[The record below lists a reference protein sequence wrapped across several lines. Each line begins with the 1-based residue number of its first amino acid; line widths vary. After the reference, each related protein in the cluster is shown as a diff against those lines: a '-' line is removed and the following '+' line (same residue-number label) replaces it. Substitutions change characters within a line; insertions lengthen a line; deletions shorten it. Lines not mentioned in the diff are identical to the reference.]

1 MTSKPFVLAHP
12 ADHYACGNY
21 RVLDP
26 LHALIRAG
34 KIEGLATDFFLDDEI
49 FLSLRPDVV
58 IFQRVLEREQIAA
71 MKRYRELLPRA
82 KFVMEIDDL
91 ISEIPET
98 NRFRKGFHNDALA
111 RFKEATAFCD
121 RLVTSTAFLQHEY
134 GPFAPESIACQNT
147 LPDRPWAALPAHHS
161 KQLHNKN
168 LRVGWA
174 GSSGHLG
181 DLKLLIPVVQK
192 TRHFID
198 WVFFGAVPEAL
209 RKLAAEYHP
218 AVPISDYP
226 AKLATLALDLAVA
239 PLEVSRYNHAKSALR
254 ILELGACGYP
264 VLCSDGPEAF
274 NIDLPVYRVENNPA
288 SWIERLTALDQFR
301 AFLPVQAHEL
311 RKAIMTDYLLSK
323 RLDDWF
329 AAWCLPLDESNSCGT
344 ESANFQLNSF
354 SELPL

>member
-1 MTSKPFVLAHP
+1 MNSKPFVLAHP

-21 RVLDP
+21 RVIDP

-34 KIEGLATDFFLDDEI
+34 KIEGLAVDFFLDDET
-49 FLSLRPDVV
+49 LLQLRPDVV
-58 IFQRVLEREQIAA
+58 VFQRVLEREQIAA

-98 NRFRKGFHNDALA
+98 NRFRKGFHNDALS
-111 RFKEATAFCD
+111 RFAEATALCD
-121 RLVTSTAFLQHEY
+121 RLVTSTAFLQREY
-134 GPFAPESIACQNT
+134 GSMVPESIACQNT
-147 LPDRPWAALPAHHS
+147 LPDHPWATLPVHQS
-161 KQLHNKN
+161 QQLHNKN

-181 DLKLLIPVVQK
+181 DLKLLIPVVQQ
-192 TRHFID
+192 TRHFMD
-198 WVFFGAVPEAL
+198 WVFLGAVPDAL
-209 RKLAAEYHP
+209 RKMAAEYHP

-264 VLCSDGPEAF
+264 VLCSDGVEAF
-274 NIDLPVYRVENNPA
+274 NIDLPVYRVENDTA
-288 SWIERLTALDQFR
+288 AWIYRLTALDQFR
-301 AFLPVQAHEL
+301 ALLPVQAHEL
-311 RKAIMTDYLLSK
+311 HKAIMTDYLLSK
-323 RLDDWF
+323 RLNDWLT
-329 AAWCLPLDESNSCGT
+329 AWCLPLHESNS
-344 ESANFQLNSF
+344 SKIPLANAI
-354 SELPL
+354 